1 MGSEPENTLRS
12 FRKAIDLGARG
23 VELDVHLSKDKKL
36 IVIHDNDISR
46 TTKGKGLISQMTL
59 AQIKKIDAG
68 KNEKIPTLEEIID
81 LAIRKNIL
89 LNIELKGL
97 GTVVP
102 VVKLIEQKRISNQVV
117 ISSFLYN
124 KLKVVKSLNSKIKT
138 GILIR
143 KLPRRLADFLKLAK
157 TYKADGFHIR
167 KNFLRKRHLKAAQEN
182 GLYVWVWTANGPR
195 EIKKFKSWGVDGL
208 ITNYPDRAIK
218 IIKIKNVT
226 LNLFQGL

>member
-1 MGSEPENTLRS
+1 MLIIGHRGARGYAPENTLRS
-12 FRKAIDLGARG
+12 FKKAVGLGAQG

-36 IVIHDNDISR
+36 IVIHDNDVSR
-46 TTKGKGLISQMTL
+46 TTRGKGLVSQITL
-59 AQIKKIDAG
+59 EEIKKIDAG
-68 KNEKIPTLEEIID
+68 SGERIPTLEEVID
-81 LAIRKNIL
+81 LLAGKNIL

-102 VVKLIEQKRISNQVV
+102 AVKLIEQKRITNQVV

-124 KLKVVKSLNSKIKT
+124 KLRIAKNLNPKIKT

-157 TYKADGFHIR
+157 THHADGFHIR
-167 KNFLRKRHLKAAQEN
+167 HNFLKKKYLAAAHQN
-182 GLYVWVWTANGPR
+182 NLYIWAWTVNSSR

-208 ITNYPDRAIK
+208 ITNYPDRA
-218 IIKIKNVT
+218 
-226 LNLFQGL
+226 L